1 MSGKA
6 TAEAPKNKG
15 KWTSGFGAIL
25 IGTFCLV
32 LIGMVA
38 YFNLKNR
45 KSMAH
50 ILRADVDF
58 IAAPQTVDPGGS
70 SRFVIQVAQD
80 MGGKGEKPLA
90 GRVLD
95 VTVTPSGKA
104 EILAVSGDEGQLQA
118 ASGAR
123 AKGRTDDSGRME
135 VTVRAAEP
143 GRYTLLALDSASGK
157 GGTVNF
163 RAVAP
168 EG

>member
-1 MSGKA
+1 MSGK
-6 TAEAPKNKG
+6 TKAEAPKMKG
-15 KWTSGFGAIL
+15 KSTSGFGAIV
-25 IGTFCLV
+25 IGTLCLV

-50 ILRADVDF
+50 ILKAEVDF
-58 IAAPQTVDPGGS
+58 ITAPQTVDPGGAS
-70 SRFVIQVAQD
+70 QFVIQVAQD
-80 MGGKGEKPLA
+80 EGEKPLA

-104 EILAVSGDEGQLQA
+104 EILAIGGDAGQMRA

-123 AKGRTDDSGRME
+123 AKGRTDGSGRME
-135 VTVRAAEP
+135 ITIRAAEP
-143 GRYTLLALDSASGK
+143 GRYTLVALDSASGK
-157 GGTVNF
+157 GETVNF

>member
-6 TAEAPKNKG
+6 TAEEPRKKG
-15 KWTSGFGAIL
+15 HWTSGFGAIL

-50 ILRADVDF
+50 ILKADVDF
-58 IAAPQTVDPGGS
+58 ISAPQTVDPGGT

-80 MGGKGEKPLA
+80 KGEKPLA

-104 EILAVSGDEGQLQA
+104 EILAIGGDAGRMQA

-123 AKGRTDDSGRME
+123 AKGRTDESGRME
-135 VTVRAAEP
+135 ISVRAAEP
-143 GRYTLLALDSASGK
+143 GRYTLVALDSASGK
-157 GGTVNF
+157 GETVNF